1 MSENANSSTVIYSSC
16 YPHGVDEKRRV
27 QIPAKW
33 RPENGEVTF
42 TLMVWKKSQQ
52 EACLLAL
59 PPEVMKTLMGKIAAM
74 PFSDP
79 RAEALRR
86 LLGTKSDQVTVD
98 KAGRITLPD
107 SMAKDAGIEKQAVLV
122 GMWDRF
128 QIWSPERYAA
138 TSKADEELTGEAMN
152 LI

>member
-1 MSENANSSTVIYSSC
+1 MPESEKTPILYSSS
-16 YPHGVDEKRRV
+16 YSHGVDEKRRV
-27 QIPAKW
+27 QIPSKW
-33 RPENGEVTF
+33 RGEEKEVTF
-42 TLMVWKKSQQ
+42 TLIVWKKASQ

-59 PPEVMKTLMGKIAAM
+59 PPEVMKTLMAKIAAM

-86 LLGTKSDQVTVD
+86 LLGTKSDQVTTD
-98 KAGRITLPD
+98 KAGRICLPEA
-107 SMAKDAGIEKQAVLV
+107 MAREAGIDKQAVLV

-128 QIWSPERYAA
+128 QIWDPVRYAP
-138 TSKADEELTGEAMN
+138 TRDLDEALTNDAMS